1 MVSAEESAGSRVIC
15 SPAPPPVCESP
26 LFRFGL
32 RQMLLYVAAICGVL
46 AAMALAGGIQA
57 ALILLFAVIVTMHVF
72 ATALGTRL
80 QSRTERER
88 LRQFAERPAAG
99 EPSPAALPQTDHLA
113 AIHSAPRSPWHG
125 RGCTYLPWLPRLV
138 VGAMVASALFGIVL
152 LNSKIGHRTSLEGI
166 VVGAASFAVLGG
178 WISFLAGN
186 FFGVFQHGFREALT
200 EQRKDQAGSPANR

>member
-1 MVSAEESAGSRVIC
+1 M
-15 SPAPPPVCESP
+15 PVAESP

-32 RQMLLYVAAICGVL
+32 RQMLLYMAVICGVL
-46 AAMALAGGIQA
+46 AAMALAGGVQA
-57 ALILLFAVIVTMHVF
+57 ALILLFAVIVAMHVF

-88 LRQFAERPAAG
+88 LRQLAERPTTG
-99 EPSPAALPQTDHLA
+99 GPLPANLRQSDQLA
-113 AIHSAPRSPWHG
+113 TIRLAPRSPWH
-125 RGCTYLPWLPRLV
+125 RRDYTYLPWLPRLV
-138 VGAMVASALFGIVL
+138 MGSMVASALFGIVL
-152 LNSKIGHRTSLEGI
+152 LNSKIGHRTSPEGI

-200 EQRKDQAGSPANR
+200 EQRKDQTESSINR